1 MGPPGTAEVILP
13 PQRGSNSH
21 CLAGPLRPDPEESSF
36 WISICF
42 LGPKS
47 TTILAGRCADFK
59 QKYDLNDNG
68 KIDPEEREIML
79 EDRRRIMIDA
89 DAKRDAQRRMA
100 WFSLTGMLLFPFG
113 VVFTEWMQLPR
124 ASEMLSSMSNIYYVS
139 IAAIVAAY
147 YGFTNMGKKE

>member
-1 MGPPGTAEVILP
+1 M
-13 PQRGSNSH
+13 
-21 CLAGPLRPDPEESSF
+21 
-36 WISICF
+36 
-42 LGPKS
+42 PK
-47 TTILAGRCADFK
+47 
-59 QKYDLNDNG
+59 QNYDLNDNG
-68 KIDPEEREIML
+68 KIDPDEREIML

-113 VVFTEWMQLPR
+113 VVFTEWMELPR

-147 YGFTNMGKKE
+147 YGFTNMGKGQ

>member
-1 MGPPGTAEVILP
+1 M
-13 PQRGSNSH
+13 
-21 CLAGPLRPDPEESSF
+21 
-36 WISICF
+36 
-42 LGPKS
+42 PK
-47 TTILAGRCADFK
+47 AR
-59 QKYDLNDNG
+59 YDLNDNG

-79 EDRRRIMIDA
+79 EDRRRIMMDA

-113 VVFTEWMQLPR
+113 VVFTEWMELPR

-147 YGFTNMGKKE
+147 YGFTNMGKGQ

>member
-1 MGPPGTAEVILP
+1 M
-13 PQRGSNSH
+13 
-21 CLAGPLRPDPEESSF
+21 
-36 WISICF
+36 
-42 LGPKS
+42 PK
-47 TTILAGRCADFK
+47 
-59 QKYDLNDNG
+59 QNYDLNDNG
-68 KIDPEEREIML
+68 KIDPDEREIML

-113 VVFTEWMQLPR
+113 VVFTEWMELPR

-147 YGFTNMGKKE
+147 YGFTNMGKNQ

>member
-1 MGPPGTAEVILP
+1 M
-13 PQRGSNSH
+13 
-21 CLAGPLRPDPEESSF
+21 
-36 WISICF
+36 
-42 LGPKS
+42 PK
-47 TTILAGRCADFK
+47 A
-59 QKYDLNDNG
+59 KYDLNDNG

-79 EDRRRIMIDA
+79 EDRRRIMMDA

-113 VVFTEWMQLPR
+113 VVFTEWMELPR

-147 YGFTNMGKKE
+147 YGFTNMGKNQ

>member
-1 MGPPGTAEVILP
+1 M
-13 PQRGSNSH
+13 QM
-21 CLAGPLRPDPEESSF
+21 
-36 WISICF
+36 
-42 LGPKS
+42 PK
-47 TTILAGRCADFK
+47 
-59 QKYDLNDNG
+59 QNYDLNDNG
-68 KIDPEEREIML
+68 KIAPDAREIML

-113 VVFTEWMQLPR
+113 VVFTEWMELPR

-147 YGFTNMGKKE
+147 YGFTNMGKGQ

>member
-1 MGPPGTAEVILP
+1 M
-13 PQRGSNSH
+13 QM
-21 CLAGPLRPDPEESSF
+21 
-36 WISICF
+36 
-42 LGPKS
+42 PK
-47 TTILAGRCADFK
+47 
-59 QKYDLNDNG
+59 QNYDLNDNG
-68 KIDPEEREIML
+68 KIDPDEREIML

-113 VVFTEWMQLPR
+113 VVFTEWMELPR

-147 YGFTNMGKKE
+147 YGFTNMGKNQ

>member
-1 MGPPGTAEVILP
+1 M
-13 PQRGSNSH
+13 
-21 CLAGPLRPDPEESSF
+21 
-36 WISICF
+36 
-42 LGPKS
+42 PK
-47 TTILAGRCADFK
+47 AN
-59 QKYDLNDNG
+59 YDLNDNG
-68 KIDPEEREIML
+68 KIDPDERAIML

-113 VVFTEWMQLPR
+113 VVFTEWAELPS

-147 YGFTNMGKKE
+147 YGFTNMCKNT

>member
-1 MGPPGTAEVILP
+1 M
-13 PQRGSNSH
+13 
-21 CLAGPLRPDPEESSF
+21 
-36 WISICF
+36 
-42 LGPKS
+42 PK
-47 TTILAGRCADFK
+47 A
-59 QKYDLNDNG
+59 KYDLNDNG

-79 EDRRRIMIDA
+79 EDRRMIMMDA

-113 VVFTEWMQLPR
+113 VVFTEWMELPQ

-147 YGFTNMGKKE
+147 YGFTNMGKGQ

>member
-1 MGPPGTAEVILP
+1 M
-13 PQRGSNSH
+13 QM
-21 CLAGPLRPDPEESSF
+21 
-36 WISICF
+36 
-42 LGPKS
+42 PK
-47 TTILAGRCADFK
+47 
-59 QKYDLNDNG
+59 QNYDLNDNG
-68 KIDPEEREIML
+68 KIDPDEREIML

-113 VVFTEWMQLPR
+113 VVFTEWMELPR

-147 YGFTNMGKKE
+147 YGFTNMGSKE

>member
-1 MGPPGTAEVILP
+1 M
-13 PQRGSNSH
+13 
-21 CLAGPLRPDPEESSF
+21 
-36 WISICF
+36 
-42 LGPKS
+42 PK
-47 TTILAGRCADFK
+47 A
-59 QKYDLNDNG
+59 KYDLNDNG
-68 KIDPEEREIML
+68 KIDADEREIML

-113 VVFTEWMQLPR
+113 VVFIEWMELPR

-147 YGFTNMGKKE
+147 YGFTNMGSKE

>member
-1 MGPPGTAEVILP
+1 MP
-13 PQRGSNSH
+13 
-21 CLAGPLRPDPEESSF
+21 
-36 WISICF
+36 
-42 LGPKS
+42 
-47 TTILAGRCADFK
+47 K

-113 VVFTEWMQLPR
+113 VVFTGWMELPR